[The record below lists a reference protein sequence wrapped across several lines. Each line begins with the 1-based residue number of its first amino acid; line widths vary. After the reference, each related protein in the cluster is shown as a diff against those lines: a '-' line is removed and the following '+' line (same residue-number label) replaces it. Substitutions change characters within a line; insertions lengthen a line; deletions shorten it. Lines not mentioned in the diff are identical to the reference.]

1 MPSSEDYLDDLLN
14 SINKAKSDND
24 RGMVRGRD
32 NRSRRRRSI
41 DADDD
46 FMEANGLSDYIPRR
60 IGRENLR
67 RALSEDD
74 ILRDFE
80 SELNSGTADSF
91 LDDFERELE
100 LDEEM
105 GDGAWDI
112 DEIFS
117 DSGSRGGRSRDD
129 ETDGEDIEAYDKSS
143 GAQSDKGAASP
154 AGLESLGEA
163 AGGDIDLSVESV
175 PGESIADGDNLMQN
189 LENIINDAKQE
200 GGGNASGISLNSQAE
215 PARSGGDACGISL
228 NSQAEPARSGEELD
242 LSSEDLLGSEFGP
255 DELDMSMLNPDGSA
269 MEVPLMDE
277 SGEDVDLMAA
287 LSEGDG
293 ELMDI
298 GDLLSADENAEEL
311 GEARDAFEASAEN
324 ILGGEDLSD
333 ANFGDD
339 GVEEAGE
346 GKGGIFAK
354 IISAIKNTFKK
365 KPKDGE
371 GEEEDIGALGE
382 DGFVEIGEFNPSA
395 DELSAES
402 EDILAGFTEEGE
414 NPEFA
419 GSSEEPPEDKKKKK
433 KEKKKKEKKEKKPK
447 EPDNSP
453 KIPLKAII
461 GFLLFAISI
470 IILVKILQG
479 LYADW
484 LQVGSAKTAYDNG
497 NYLSAYTS
505 LNGVNIKE
513 DDEENFLLLERSRL
527 LAPMQMKYREY
538 ELAMEDGDYEKAL
551 DSVIIGSMY
560 YRQNLNAAEELE
572 VTGPYNELGAKL
584 EQQMFDQFGMT
595 EDQAIELF
603 KTKKREDYTVELK
616 HILKDLGME
625 NKEKEE

>member
-129 ETDGEDIEAYDKSS
+129 ETDGEDNEAYNKSS

-154 AGLESLGEA
+154 AGLESLREA

-200 GGGNASGISLNSQAE
+200 GGGDASGISLNSQAE
-215 PARSGGDACGISL
+215 PARSGV
-228 NSQAEPARSGEELD
+228 ELD

-324 ILGGEDLSD
+324 ILGGDLSD

-371 GEEEDIGALGE
+371 GEEEDTGALGE

-402 EDILAGFTEEGE
+402 EDILAGFTEEGD

-419 GSSEEPPEDKKKKK
+419 GSSEEPPED
-433 KEKKKKEKKEKKPK
+433 
-447 EPDNSP
+447 
-453 KIPLKAII
+453 
-461 GFLLFAISI
+461 
-470 IILVKILQG
+470 
-479 LYADW
+479 
-484 LQVGSAKTAYDNG
+484 
-497 NYLSAYTS
+497 
-505 LNGVNIKE
+505 
-513 DDEENFLLLERSRL
+513 
-527 LAPMQMKYREY
+527 
-538 ELAMEDGDYEKAL
+538 
-551 DSVIIGSMY
+551 
-560 YRQNLNAAEELE
+560 
-572 VTGPYNELGAKL
+572 
-584 EQQMFDQFGMT
+584 
-595 EDQAIELF
+595 
-603 KTKKREDYTVELK
+603 
-616 HILKDLGME
+616 
-625 NKEKEE
+625 